1 MLADDVKVDVHAYRR
16 NAERLLA
23 ERSDLPRERVHLMAR
38 NCELLPGW
46 DETWL
51 LLAREQLRQ
60 LRLHALEVSGRRL
73 AEQGCYP
80 EAIDVMLMVIAEEP
94 LRESAQTAL
103 IEAHLCEG
111 DAIEARRQF
120 ERFAA
125 LLWEELRLRPSPGL
139 YGRLGVVPP
148 ARDDGRRA
156 GQRRP
161 TLQPTGR
168 S

>member
-1 MLADDVKVDVHAYRR
+1 
-16 NAERLLA
+16 
-23 ERSDLPRERVHLMAR
+23 MAR

-111 DAIEARRQF
+111 NAIEARRQF

-125 LLWEELRLRPSPGL
+125 LLWKELRMRPSAGL
-139 YGRLGVVPP
+139 YGWLGVVSP
-148 ARDDGRRA
+148 ARDHGALLRA

>member
-1 MLADDVKVDVHAYRR
+1 M
-16 NAERLLA
+16 
-23 ERSDLPRERVHLMAR
+23 
-38 NCELLPGW
+38 
-46 DETWL
+46 
-51 LLAREQLRQ
+51 
-60 LRLHALEVSGRRL
+60 RLHALEVSGRRL

-111 DAIEARRQF
+111 NAIEVRRQF

-125 LLWEELRLRPSPGL
+125 LLWEELRMRPSPGL
-139 YGRLGVVPP
+139 YGRLGVVPA
-148 ARDDGRRA
+148 ARDDGPLPRV

-161 TLQPTGR
+161 SLQPTGR

>member
-1 MLADDVKVDVHAYRR
+1 MTCVHDR
-16 NAERLLA
+16 
-23 ERSDLPRERVHLMAR
+23 
-38 NCELLPGW
+38 
-46 DETWL
+46 
-51 LLAREQLRQ
+51 
-60 LRLHALEVSGRRL
+60 
-73 AEQGCYP
+73 
-80 EAIDVMLMVIAEEP
+80 VMLMVIAEEP

-111 DAIEARRQF
+111 NAIEARRQF

-125 LLWEELRLRPSPGL
+125 LLWEELRMRPSAGL

-148 ARDDGRRA
+148 VPDHGALSRA

-168 S
+168 C